1 MAAFP
6 LLRRLLLPVAIV
18 LAAFAIGGAVFTAA
32 NTVPNSTAGEGS
44 NVVSGYTIS
53 NIVYNLNAVD
63 PRDVDSITYD
73 ATADNGSLV
82 AALPNLKT
90 NFETLP
96 GTWYT
101 CTRTGGAPPLH
112 NISCDTTVGFQ
123 LTVLLITRMDVII
136 TE

>member
-1 MAAFP
+1 MATYP

-18 LAAFAIGGAVFTAA
+18 LAAFAIGGAVYTAA
-32 NTVPNSTAGEGS
+32 NTVPDSSAGEGT
-44 NVVSGYTIS
+44 NTVSGYTIS
-53 NIVYNLNAVD
+53 NIVYNLNAID
-63 PRDVDSITYD
+63 PRDVDSITYT

-82 AALPNLKT
+82 AVLPNLKT

-101 CTRTGGAPPLH
+101 CTRTGGVAPAH
-112 NISCDTTVGFQ
+112 NISCDTTVGSQ
-123 LTVLLITRMDVII
+123 LTVVNITSFDVII

>member
-1 MAAFP
+1 MATYP

-44 NVVSGYTIS
+44 NVVSGYTITS
-53 NIVYNLNAVD
+53 IVYNLNAVD
-63 PRDVDSITYD
+63 PRDVDTITYV

-82 AALPNLKT
+82 AVLPNLKS

-96 GTWYT
+96 GVWYT
-101 CTRTGGAPPLH
+101 CTRTGGVAPAH
-112 NISCDTTVGFQ
+112 NISCDTTVGTQ
-123 LTVLLITRMDVII
+123 LTVVNITRFDIII

>member
-1 MAAFP
+1 LATYP

-18 LAAFAIGGAVFTAA
+18 FAAFALGGAVYTAA

-44 NVVSGYTIS
+44 NTVSGYTIS
-53 NIVYNLNAVD
+53 SIVYNLNAAD
-63 PRDVDSITYD
+63 PRDVDTITFI

-82 AALPNLKT
+82 AVLPNIDV

-96 GTWYT
+96 GWWYE
-101 CTRTGGAPPLH
+101 CTRTGGVAPAH
-112 NISCDTTVGFQ
+112 NISCDTTVGQQ
-123 LTVLLITRMDVII
+123 LTVVNITRFDIVI